1 MCKRCACSHDHS
13 SVVRNTLQQQQ
24 EDVTTSLKNLGC
36 NCYILILKFE
46 KQSTRIRRKNN
57 FVMAKYNEGGVKL
70 RKNSILGPHTVS
82 DEVYEVAA
90 KLAVKAATEGVNGL
104 NAESALLKSE
114 VNQLAE
120 SSEKL
125 RMENAALEVLLLRR
139 VVLESHGIHC
149 KLEGPVA

>member
-90 KLAVKAATEGVNGL
+90 KLAVKAATEGVN
-104 NAESALLKSE
+104 E

>member
-46 KQSTRIRRKNN
+46 EQSTRIRRKNN

-90 KLAVKAATEGVNGL
+90 KLAVKAATEGVN
-104 NAESALLKSE
+104 E

-139 VVLESHGIHC
+139 VVLESHGIHY